1 MTTTATAAPGELWQL
16 RYRGENL
23 GLALVAVVADGYAL
37 VWPVSGPADPVSRPA
52 VRATGPD
59 GEPVF
64 LWPSRE
70 TGVDPALLRH
80 RLGRVLDPET
90 VAALADAI
98 DDGTQPPL
106 PFAPDPAP
114 EAAAAAQVY
123 SLALIERWARIGDL
137 RP

>member
-1 MTTTATAAPGELWQL
+1 MTTTAAPGELWLL
-16 RYRGENL
+16 RHRGEDL
-23 GLALVAVVADGYAL
+23 GLALVAAATGAYAL
-37 VWPVSGPADPVSRPA
+37 VWPVSGPADPISRPA

-59 GEPVF
+59 GEPVY

-70 TGVDPALLRH
+70 VGVDPALLHH
-80 RLGRVLDPET
+80 RLGRVLDPGA

-98 DDGTQPPL
+98 DAGEVPPL
-106 PFAPDPAP
+106 PFAPEPAP

-123 SLALIERWARIGDL
+123 SLGLVERWARIGDL